1 MEERERSEDVASEL
15 ERLVTAG
22 DFAAARRVLDT
33 LHPADRADLVEDLP
47 DDDRAALLA
56 TFDGEALA
64 GLLEYLEP
72 DLRARIVDGLA
83 GDVLARALD
92 HAEPELA
99 ADVLQDLPE
108 EVRPELLGRLRER
121 AAVQRLLLHEE
132 ESAGGRMSP
141 DVVSLHLDWT
151 VDQAITYLR
160 RQKPDERHP
169 FYLYAID
176 DGHRLRGVVNM
187 RGLLTAAPQTPIAS
201 IMTPEVISVP
211 VDYDQELAAERMR
224 HYNLLALP
232 VVEPDG
238 RLAGVLTADEV
249 LDVQVEEATE
259 DMFRMV
265 GLTERERLFRP
276 IRESVP
282 PRLAWLFVNLITA
295 LLAAVTVN
303 AFEGTI
309 EKIAA
314 LAVFMPVIAGMG
326 GNAGIQTITLV
337 VRSLALGE
345 VEPRDA
351 ARVIRHELI
360 IALIKG
366 LALALVVG
374 SLAWIWKD
382 NTWLG
387 IVVGLAML
395 INIANA
401 ALVGVLVPLA
411 LKVARADPAL
421 ASGVIV
427 TTFTDVIGFLTFL
440 GLATLL
446 VTKLT

>member
-1 MEERERSEDVASEL
+1 MEEREHPEDVAAEL
-15 ERLVTAG
+15 ERLVAAG

-64 GLLEYLEP
+64 GLLEYLEA
-72 DLRARIVDGLA
+72 DLRARVVGRLGVDA
-83 GDVLARALD
+83 LARALD
-92 HAEPELA
+92 QAEPELA

-151 VDQAITYLR
+151 VDQAIAHLR

-176 DGHRLRGVVNM
+176 EAHRLRGVVNM
-187 RGLLTAAPQTPIAS
+187 RGLITAPPQTPIAS
-201 IMTPEVISVP
+201 VMTPEVISVP

-309 EKIAA
+309 EQIAA